1 MRNLLMVAGFS
12 LMASSA
18 MAQTAPQ
25 EFVAKAAAGGMYE
38 IQSSEMV
45 AADAAAPADVQAF
58 AKQMIA
64 DHTKAAEDLK
74 AAASKSNLT
83 VPTAV
88 DAKHQ
93 AMITEL
99 SGASDKVA
107 VYLKQQ
113 LAAHEEAVALHEGY
127 SSAGTDEN
135 LQAYAVATTPTLK
148 MHLEHVQMLTGGGN
162 AATGSTGATSTTST
176 GNSTTAPAN

>member
-1 MRNLLMVAGFS
+1 MRNLLIVAGFS

-18 MAQTAPQ
+18 LAQTAPQ
-25 EFVAKAAAGGMYE
+25 EFVDKAAAGGMYE

-45 AADAAAPADVQAF
+45 ASDAGANADVQAF
-58 AKQMIA
+58 AQQMIA
-64 DHTKAAEDLK
+64 DHTKAAADLK
-74 AAASKSNLT
+74 AAAGKSSLT
-83 VPTAV
+83 VPAAL

-99 SGASDKVA
+99 SASSDKVP

-127 SSAGTDEN
+127 ASAGTDAN
-135 LQAYAVATTPTLK
+135 LKAYAVAVTPTLK
-148 MHLEHVQMLTGGGN
+148 MHLEHVRMLNGDGT
-162 AATGSTGATSTTST
+162 AATGSTDTTGAGSSATTA
-176 GNSTTAPAN
+176 APAN